1 MLYPITVE
9 VLHQVF
15 FSWVMSR
22 KVVIFQKSACVQA
35 LIQFQSRNNAI
46 AARNLLQR
54 QADNTKPPL
63 FVDTIGN
70 NGGDES
76 ETTGL
81 ETPAKE
87 VVNKSNGSA
96 LIFLVGYGIGSVVV
110 TGFPEEFQEGDMA
123 DTLSRVLEQKVWK
136 IRRSQ
141 INNRDQD

>member
-1 MLYPITVE
+1 
-9 VLHQVF
+9 
-15 FSWVMSR
+15 
-22 KVVIFQKSACVQA
+22 
-35 LIQFQSRNNAI
+35 
-46 AARNLLQR
+46 
-54 QADNTKPPL
+54 
-63 FVDTIGN
+63 DTIGN

-87 VVNKSNGSA
+87 VVNKSNGST

-110 TGFPEEFQEGDMA
+110 TGFSEEFQEGDMA

-141 INNRDQD
+141 IKERCPVFHAAANTLFLLPPSVALDITQHPSSAFCYPGRNTKHLMTLLASNISIRQHPNHTLLF